1 VLNIE
6 SDAATVAHGQSW
18 TAERSRLGD
27 GRRNLIAGLVILLP
41 LCVMAAASQ
50 HLQRFPPEM
59 ADPAHILLPPGP
71 AYWLG
76 TDSNGMDVFSRIVWG
91 ARLDLA
97 IAVASTI
104 IGLSV
109 GTSVGLVAGYW
120 SGSNTRGTW
129 LSEAAMRLMD
139 VVQAFPVF
147 VLGLALVAALGR
159 NVLNLI
165 YVLGVLEVPIFARL
179 TRGAVVSV
187 RREAY
192 MDAARCAGNSEIGVM
207 IRHALPNSLT
217 PALVN
222 ASVVS
227 GLAILL
233 AAGLSFVGA
242 GVPAP
247 TPEWGYM
254 VAVGASSL
262 ATGHWWPAF
271 FPGMTIGLA
280 VLGFALVG
288 DGIRDLLDPTKL

>member
-1 VLNIE
+1 MP
-6 SDAATVAHGQSW
+6 QRSW
-18 TAERSRLGD
+18 LGG
-27 GRRNLIAGLVILLP
+27 GRTPLCVGLVILLP
-41 LCVMAAASQ
+41 LCAMALASQ
-50 HLQRFPPEM
+50 FLQRFPPEM
-59 ADPAHILLPPGP
+59 ADPAHILVPPGP
-71 AYWLG
+71 VYWLG
-76 TDSNGMDVFSRIVWG
+76 TDRNGMDVFSRIVWG
-91 ARLDLA
+91 ARLDLV
-97 IAVASTI
+97 IAVSSTI
-104 IGLSV
+104 IGLII
-109 GTSVGLVAGYW
+109 GTLIGLAAGYW
-120 SGSNTRGTW
+120 SGSNKEGTW
-129 LSEAAMRLMD
+129 LSEAAMRFMD
-139 VVQAFPVF
+139 VIQAFPVF

-179 TRGAVVSV
+179 TRGAVVSI

-192 MDAARCAGNSEIGVM
+192 IDAARCAGNSEIGIMVG
-207 IRHALPNSLT
+207 HALPNSLT

-227 GLAILL
+227 GMAVLL

-254 VAVGASSL
+254 VAAGASNL
-262 ATGHWWPAF
+262 ATGQWWPAF

-288 DGIRDLLDPTKL
+288 DGIRELLDPTKL